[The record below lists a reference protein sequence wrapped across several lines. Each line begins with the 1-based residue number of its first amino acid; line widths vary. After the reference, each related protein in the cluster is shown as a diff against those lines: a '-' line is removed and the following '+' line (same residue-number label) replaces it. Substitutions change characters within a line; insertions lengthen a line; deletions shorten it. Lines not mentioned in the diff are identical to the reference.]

1 MIAQFVPISDP
12 SNGGVLLGHTDW
24 RSTVS
29 ALITQWASI
38 NRPYSSGEVAA
49 CVREHR
55 PDLRF
60 SVLTVGE
67 TLREEFYAGTLPGY
81 DDGTGTGTFVQPVQ
95 IPRFTEGLYPDRTPA
110 GVQVFVYAQD
120 ADDATNHPFEVFIP
134 KPGETQA
141 DAPATAPTQTSMAAE
156 DPTGKTPTPVMI
168 FGAKIALDPNSV
180 TVSVHKDGSKDGR
193 VCITRTV
200 FEAAVSLSGKPI
212 RGGDPVW
219 VTQDPSTL
227 MIHLEDPNDPKAV
240 VYSLVT
246 DRGRIR
252 VTSQDG
258 NRPFLA
264 GEVFKVKIDA
274 GLITVNI
281 G

>member
-1 MIAQFVPISDP
+1 MQFVPISDP
-12 SNGGVLLGHTDW
+12 SNATVLLGHTDW
-24 RSTVS
+24 RSAVS

-38 NRPYSSGEVAA
+38 GRPYSSGEVAA

-67 TLREEFYAGTLPGY
+67 TLREAFYAGTLPGY
-81 DDGTGTGTFVQPVQ
+81 DDGTGTGCFVQPVQ

-120 ADDATNHPFEVFIP
+120 ADDATDHPFEVFIP

-141 DAPATAPTQTSMAAE
+141 DAPAVAPTQTSMAAA
-156 DPTGKTPTPVMI
+156 DPTGKTPTPVTI
-168 FGAKIALDPNSV
+168 FGAKIALDPNAL
-180 TVSVHKDGSKDGR
+180 TASVHKDGR

-200 FEAAVSLSGKPI
+200 FEAAVSLSGKPM

-227 MIHLEDPNDPKAV
+227 KVHLDDPNDPKAV
-240 VYSLVT
+240 VYSLVP

-252 VTSQDG
+252 VTSQDTQ
-258 NRPFLA
+258 RPFLSS
-264 GEVFKVKIDA
+264 EVFKVKIDA
-274 GLITVNI
+274 GLVTIDI